1 MEKIKAIARMF
12 VYFRQVLVFYTIIQ
26 LTEVD
31 NKKKKRIFES
41 FQVYVALTL
50 YGNFQFKTMEILART
65 MREIYSK
72 FNKDIRTTSMTSFCG
87 VFIINFEQVLHIA
100 LVYQLLASST

>member
-1 MEKIKAIARMF
+1 MEKIKAIARMS
-12 VYFRQVLVFYTIIQ
+12 VYFRLVLIFYTIIQ

-31 NKKKKRIFES
+31 NQKKRIFES
-41 FQVYVALTL
+41 FQVYIGLTL

-65 MREIYSK
+65 IREIYSK
-72 FNKDIRTTSMTSFCG
+72 FNKDIRTTSMTLFCG